1 MPTCRRGRFVVWMH
15 GFSQDLKVWTRNRS
29 CLFCVPNCP
38 TLHENYAIRT
48 LWQTLDIQKNQQEP
62 THFLPTQH
70 KNTTFAK
77 QNNEI
82 KNTHDE
88 IKNLLNHVAPM

>member
-1 MPTCRRGRFVVWMH
+1 MRRPHNVERQQSDSTLFFVCH
-15 GFSQDLKVWTRNRS
+15 SK
-29 CLFCVPNCP
+29 
-38 TLHENYAIRT
+38 
-48 LWQTLDIQKNQQEP
+48 KNQQEP
-62 THFLPTQH
+62 NRFLPVTH
-70 KNTTFAK
+70 KSSTFAK